1 VGLDIGLG
9 DNRWQGYSHEELYAM
24 LHAGP
29 GPAAAGVAADRWSA
43 MAGALSDIQQ
53 DISTGVAAS
62 GASWTGD
69 AGDVARAALNPLGDW
84 AQQASAAADVM
95 RVSTELQG
103 DLLGRARAEM
113 PAPVP
118 IPQQTG
124 QIGQLVTAQVDYEVA
139 EAASQ
144 VAAQQAFQVMAQYE
158 AGTTDNTS
166 TLGEFDQPPTLHVD
180 TTPITGVTVGR
191 RISGTGSQR
200 RIPRTPSAATEEP
213 VSRVPVGPSGTA
225 EAGTPTEEPVSPHPA
240 EDSVSGASDST
251 PTSTTP
257 GSPTPAPATVGS
269 SPDSGPGSGP
279 GSGSGSG
286 LDSGPAPGSGPTST
300 APSSSRPPTTT
311 TPSSAAPIET
321 SPTSGNPL
329 PTQTAASNTR
339 NRDDNGGTSSPT
351 PRTATGTFVPA
362 ARRADRDDE
371 PDEEHESKYLILA
384 DDIYGDQAYSPPV
397 IGEHR
402 PVMGEHRPRR

>member
-1 VGLDIGLG
+1 VGLDFGLG

-29 GPAAAGVAADRWSA
+29 GPSAAGVTADRWSA

-53 DISTGVAAS
+53 DISSGVASS
-62 GASWTGD
+62 GASWVGD

-95 RVSTELQG
+95 RASTELQG
-103 DLLGRARAEM
+103 DLLSKARAEM

-118 IPQQTG
+118 IPQQTS
-124 QIGQLVTAQVDYEVA
+124 QISQLVTAQVDYEVA

-166 TLGEFDQPPTLHVD
+166 TLGEFDQPPALRVD
-180 TTPITGVTVGR
+180 TTPITGVAVRGRVGR
-191 RISGTGSQR
+191 TASPR
-200 RIPRTPSAATEEP
+200 RVPRTTSTRSGAPVEESVGRSPNTTAT
-213 VSRVPVGPSGTA
+213 TA
-225 EAGTPTEEPVSPHPA
+225 PTEEPTPPPAVEEPISGVSSA
-240 EDSVSGASDST
+240 EPT
-251 PTSTTP
+251 PTPEPVAATPPADSATNPPPTTSSAP
-257 GSPTPAPATVGS
+257 DPAPA
-269 SPDSGPGSGP
+269 P
-279 GSGSGSG
+279 
-286 LDSGPAPGSGPTST
+286 ST
-300 APSSSRPPTTT
+300 APSSAGSPGST
-311 TPSSAAPIET
+311 TPSSAVPVTE
-321 SPTSGNPL
+321 SPTGAGQL
-329 PTQTAASNTR
+329 ITPTTSSR
-339 NRDDNGGTSSPT
+339 NRDDNGTTSTPT
-351 PRTATGTFVPA
+351 PRPATGTFVPA
-362 ARRADRDDE
+362 ARRANRDDE

-402 PVMGEHRPRR
+402 PHR